1 MNGMPREVPRLQ
13 RVLGRSCREQSTQ
26 SQRAPKC
33 GLGLEAAH
41 GGMYF
46 LDTLS
51 AWCTSYAAMSSRS
64 SRWPTVAGGLAIGGR
79 ASDRPSNFR
88 MQRSALRAAADPGR

>member
-1 MNGMPREVPRLQ
+1 MTGMPREVRRLQ
-13 RVLGRSCREQSTQ
+13 RAFGRSYRGRFTQ
-26 SQRAPKC
+26 SQRAPER
-33 GLGLEAAH
+33 GLGLEAAP

-64 SRWPTVAGGLAIGGR
+64 SRWPTVAGGQATGGP
-79 ASDRPSNFR
+79 ASHRSSNFR